1 MVSIKQECV
10 KFCHVT
16 RLHYKMIGGEKG
28 GLVKN
33 SAAEVFSRLS
43 KVLALI
49 PSSEEEGREEEEKQ
63 KEELRGR
70 NRNKK

>member
-1 MVSIKQECV
+1 
-10 KFCHVT
+10 
-16 RLHYKMIGGEKG
+16 MIGGEKG